1 MLVVVIFQQKV
12 RVAVIVKVG
21 NTFKVI
27 ISIVVNFYCQLLL
40 IIVSD
45 ISLNGFNVDINLSK
59 FVRCNVPIAISV
71 EIAYYT
77 FIIIIAEFLF
87 S

>member
-12 RVAVIVKVG
+12 RVAVIVQVS
-21 NTFKVI
+21 NTFKMS
-27 ISIVVNFYCQLLL
+27 ISIVNYFHCQFLL
-40 IIVSD
+40 ILVSD
-45 ISLNGFNVDINLSK
+45 ISRSGFHIDVNLSK

-71 EIAYYT
+71 EIAYYI
-77 FIIIIAEFLF
+77 FIIPIAEFLF